1 MQDSAV
7 WLESVFRP
15 GGLLEQRLERYEF
28 RPSQLEMASAV
39 LRAIEDRDH
48 LCVEAGTGTGKTL
61 SYLIPALL
69 ARKRVIVSTATKNLQ
84 EQIFFRDIPILRDSL
99 FPDLKATYMK
109 GRQNYLC
116 LRRFDELGQ
125 QGWLVHGGSP
135 EFSQPLARW
144 RAETQTGD
152 RAELSWLEDG
162 DPAWAAVD
170 ARSDGCVGQ
179 KCPFFSSC
187 FVTKMRQRAFESD
200 IIVVNHALFFANL
213 ALETDEIGRILPE
226 FSVLI
231 LDEAHEV
238 EDVAAEHFGRRLSN
252 YQVQDLCRLL
262 RRSVPADR
270 ENTLDLVSRLESA
283 SQRFFRRF
291 PGPDGRHSLNF
302 YRDPRSHRITDLRT
316 ELGEVSANLGR
327 ALELL
332 FHDLESHRP
341 AGDETEAALRRVD
354 RYFET
359 LQDIF
364 NMDVPENVYWFER
377 SGRGVFLHLTPI
389 RVAPL
394 LRQSLFE
401 KTDTTILTSATLT
414 IDGKFEYIRERVGV
428 SEPLELV
435 VPGEF
440 DYNRQAVL
448 FVPRDVPEPRSPE
461 HFLHLM
467 RHIRAV
473 LRLTDGHAF
482 LLFTSLQQMQRVYAA
497 LSASGEYP
505 VTCQGFKPKS
515 RLLEEF
521 RVTPRSV
528 LCATSS
534 FWQGV
539 DVQGEALRAVVI
551 DKLPFHVPTEPLTA
565 ARIHHLRDEGR
576 DPFLS
581 YTVPSAIISLKQG
594 LGRLIR
600 SREDSGIL
608 AVLDSRLW
616 SRRYGNLFFRSLP
629 NCPVADNIEDLENFF
644 SRIVSTHIEG
654 G

>member
-1 MQDSAV
+1 MHDSAAS
-7 WLESVFRP
+7 LEAIFRP
-15 GGLLEQRLERYEF
+15 GGLLEQRLERYEY

-39 LRAIEDRDH
+39 LKAIEDRDD

-69 ARKRVIVSTATKNLQ
+69 AGKRVIVSTATKNLQ
-84 EQIFFRDIPILRDSL
+84 EQIFFRDIPFLRESL

-116 LRRFDELGQ
+116 LRRFDENEREA
-125 QGWLVHGGSP
+125 WLAHGAEEGLR
-135 EFSQPLARW
+135 EALRQW
-144 RAETQTGD
+144 RATTETGD
-152 RAELSWLEDG
+152 RAELAWLEDD
-162 DPAWAAVD
+162 DPLWSALD

-179 KCPFFSSC
+179 KCSYFGSC
-187 FVTKMRQRAFESD
+187 FVTRMRQRAFESD

-213 ALETDEIGRILPE
+213 ALETDEIGRILPDV
-226 FSVLI
+226 SVLI
-231 LDEAHEV
+231 LDEAHDV
-238 EDVAAEHFGRRLSN
+238 EDVAADHFGRRLSN
-252 YQVQDLCRLL
+252 YQLEDLCRLL
-262 RRSVPADR
+262 HKAVPADS
-270 ENTLDLVSRLESA
+270 EKTLDLVARLESA
-283 SQRFFRRF
+283 TQRLFARF
-291 PGPDGRHSLNF
+291 PRTDGRHSLNF
-302 YRDPRSHRITDLRT
+302 FRDPRDFHTLDLRA
-316 ELGEVSANLGR
+316 ELGDEAANLAR
-327 ALELL
+327 ILELV
-332 FHDLESHRP
+332 FHDLESNRS
-341 AGDETEAALRRVD
+341 AGDETEPALRRTD
-354 RYFET
+354 RCYAT

-364 NMDVPENVYWFER
+364 NIDSPENVYWFER

-389 RVAPL
+389 NVAPL
-394 LRQSLFE
+394 LRESLF
-401 KTDTTILTSATLT
+401 KATDTTVLTSATLT
-414 IDGKFEYIRERVGV
+414 IDGNFDYIRERVGV
-428 SEPLELV
+428 SEPLELI

-440 DYNRQAVL
+440 DYERQAVL
-448 FVPRDVPEPRSPE
+448 FVPRDVPDPRSSE

-482 LLFTSLQQMQRVYAA
+482 LLFTSFKQMQRVYGT

-505 VTCQGFKPKS
+505 VSCQGSKPKF

-521 RVTPRSV
+521 RSTPRSV

-565 ARIHHLRDEGR
+565 ARIHHLRQEGR

-581 YTVPSAIISLKQG
+581 YSVPSAIISLKQG

-600 SREDSGIL
+600 SRSDTGIL
-608 AVLDSRLW
+608 SVLDSRLW

-629 NCPVADNIEDLENFF
+629 KCPVADNIEDLENFF
-644 SRIVSTHIEG
+644 SRIVSTHLEG
-654 G
+654 

>member
-1 MQDSAV
+1 MQDSAAP
-7 WLESVFRP
+7 LEAIFRP
-15 GGLLEQRLERYEF
+15 GGLLDQRLERYEF
-28 RPSQLEMASAV
+28 RPSQLEMATAV
-39 LRAIEDRDH
+39 LRAIEDREH

-84 EQIFFRDIPILRDSL
+84 EQIFFRDIPFLRESL
-99 FPDLKATYMK
+99 FPELKATYMK
-109 GRQNYLC
+109 GRQNFLC
-116 LRRFDELGQ
+116 LRRFEEQGQ
-125 QGWLVHGGSP
+125 QVWMIHGGSP
-135 EFSQPLARW
+135 AFRELLASW
-144 RAETQTGD
+144 RGTTETGD
-152 RAELSWLEDG
+152 RAELTWLEDD
-162 DPAWAAVD
+162 DPVWSALD
-170 ARSDGCVGQ
+170 ARSDGCTGQ
-179 KCPFFSSC
+179 KCRYFSSC

-238 EDVAAEHFGRRLSN
+238 EDVAADHFGKRLSN
-252 YQVQDLCRLL
+252 YQIEDLCRLL
-262 RRSVPADR
+262 RRSVPSDKEA
-270 ENTLDLVSRLESA
+270 TLDLVARLESA
-283 SQRFFRRF
+283 SQSFFGRF

-302 YRDPRSHRITDLRT
+302 YRDPRNYRIRDLRT
-316 ELGEVSANLGR
+316 DLGEVSGALTR

-332 FHDLESHRP
+332 YHDLDSNRS
-341 AGDETEAALRRVD
+341 AGDETEPALRRVD
-354 RYFET
+354 RCFET

-401 KTDTTILTSATLT
+401 KTETTVLTSATLT
-414 IDGKFEYIRERVGV
+414 IDGKFAYFRERLGV
-428 SEPLELV
+428 SEPQELV

-440 DYNRQAVL
+440 DYSRQAVL

-467 RHIRAV
+467 RYIRNV

-505 VTCQGFKPKS
+505 VTCQGLKPKS

-521 RVTPRSV
+521 RTTPRAV

-565 ARIHHLRDEGR
+565 ARIHHLSEEGR

-600 SREDSGIL
+600 SRDDSGIL

-616 SRRYGNLFFRSLP
+616 SRRYGSLFFRSLP